1 MRLELLYRKATRSD
15 TARLFELRRKS
26 ILELAP
32 TGMSVAQSVSWAM
45 QMTVEGM
52 GKRIRET
59 NVWVAEIN
67 DVIVGWVAIRGDYLD
82 GLYTDPKFAKQGIG
96 TGLLSLAEARM
107 RNAGE
112 EVIRLEA
119 SWNSEDF
126 YLQRGYEP
134 AGPRPPDGARPLVKR
149 FSKPAAPEFIR
160 KPIAPPD

>member
-96 TGLLSLAEARM
+96 TGLLS
-107 RNAGE
+107 
-112 EVIRLEA
+112 
-119 SWNSEDF
+119 
-126 YLQRGYEP
+126 
-134 AGPRPPDGARPLVKR
+134 
-149 FSKPAAPEFIR
+149 
-160 KPIAPPD
+160 